1 MDKLYLGVDLGGTNI
16 AAGIVSPDGTILK
29 KKSIPTDLPKT
40 DEELTER
47 IAWLCV
53 DLCREFGINIS
64 DVSCVGI
71 GAPGPVDSETGE
83 VIRAVNLGIFEP
95 WPLGRRLGEL
105 LGIRV
110 FVEND
115 ANSAVIAEAMA
126 GCAAG
131 MKDVVIVTLGTGVG
145 GGAFIDGKIYAG
157 FNHMG
162 LEVGHMVIRKGG
174 RLCNCGRRGCFERY
188 ASATALIR
196 DTRKAMRKDT
206 SSVLWNM
213 SGGPDGVDARMPF
226 EAAKAGDAIAVKVID
241 SYIESLA
248 AGVVDLVNIFQ
259 PQVLCISGG
268 ISNQEQHLI
277 DLLMPY
283 VEREDIAAG
292 AANRTQIKI
301 AKFKNDAGIIGAA
314 LVGAYNDK

>member
-16 AAGIVSPDGTILK
+16 AAGIVTGDGTILK

-40 DEELTER
+40 GDELTER
-47 IAWLCV
+47 IAGLCI
-53 DLCREFGINIS
+53 DICREYGINIREI
-64 DVSCVGI
+64 SCVGI

-83 VIRAVNLGIFEP
+83 VIKAVNLGIFEP
-95 WPLGRRLGEL
+95 WPLGRKLGKI

-131 MKDVVIVTLGTGVG
+131 MKDVVIITLGTGVG

-162 LEVGHMVIRKGG
+162 LEVGHMVIRQGG
-174 RLCNCGRRGCFERY
+174 RKCNCGRRGCFERY
-188 ASATALIR
+188 ASATALI
-196 DTRKAMRKDT
+196 
-206 SSVLWNM
+206 S
-213 SGGPDGVDARMPF
+213 DARRMMKKAPESLMREMAGSVSGMDARIPF
-226 EAAKAGDAIAVKVID
+226 EAAKAGDAAAGKVIS
-241 SYIESLA
+241 SYVRSLA
-248 AGVVDLVNIFQ
+248 TDVIDLINIFQ

-268 ISNQEQHLI
+268 ISNQEQYLI
-277 DLLMPY
+277 DLLKPY
-283 VEREDIAAG
+283 VDREDIAAG
-292 AANRTQIKI
+292 ALNRTQIKI